1 VTETADLTI
10 AALAPTPVPPGTNAQ
25 KVVDQITEAAKSS
38 FALGMRLSA
47 RPRRQGMHAVYAF
60 CRVVDDI
67 ADGDLPVA
75 DKQALLADWRAEIDR
90 LYAGRPVSAIGQA
103 LQRPVA
109 DYALPKCE
117 FFAMIKGMEIDANG
131 PVVAPTLERLTFYNR
146 CVAGSVGILSMRIFG
161 AWIGPPSRRLALALA
176 NALQLTNILRD
187 VEEDASIGRIYLPAE
202 VLAEAGIPADPATI
216 ARHPALPEARA
227 KIGALA
233 RRSFAEARAEMP
245 AHDRMRMIPV
255 LAMYGIYH
263 AYLKR
268 MERAGWRWHG
278 RLKMDKL
285 AKLRHGLA
293 PVFLG
298 ARA

>member
-1 VTETADLTI
+1 
-10 AALAPTPVPPGTNAQ
+10 
-25 KVVDQITEAAKSS
+25 
-38 FALGMRLSA
+38 
-47 RPRRQGMHAVYAF
+47 
-60 CRVVDDI
+60 
-67 ADGDLPVA
+67 
-75 DKQALLADWRAEIDR
+75 
-90 LYAGRPVSAIGQA
+90 
-103 LQRPVA
+103 
-109 DYALPKCE
+109 
-117 FFAMIKGMEIDANG
+117 
-131 PVVAPTLERLTFYNR
+131 
-146 CVAGSVGILSMRIFG
+146 
-161 AWIGPPSRRLALALA
+161 
-176 NALQLTNILRD
+176 
-187 VEEDASIGRIYLPAE
+187 